1 MGKNIA
7 VILCGSGYLDG
18 SEIRESVGTLWA
30 LSESGATAQCF
41 SPEGPQKDVVNHLSQ
56 TPTPENRLM
65 EVEAA
70 RIARSQVKPLSE
82 LKSSDFD
89 GLAIPGG
96 FGVAKNLCTF
106 AMEGENATVTPQVQS
121 IVQDFHQAQKPILAL
136 CIAPMLLALSFK
148 NKTPLSLS
156 LGAEGD
162 ASKSIEKWGHQHQ
175 ITKPDEFHVD
185 IKNKIVTSPAYM
197 YDNASLAAIFKGIH
211 GATRAFL
218 ELS

>member
-1 MGKNIA
+1 MEKNIA

-18 SEIRESVGTLWA
+18 SEIRESVGILWA
-30 LSESGATAQCF
+30 LSESGAKVQCF
-41 SPEGPQKDVVNHLSQ
+41 SPEGPQEDVVDHLSQ
-56 TPTPENRLM
+56 TPASEKRLM

-136 CIAPMLLALSFK
+136 CIAPLLLALSF
-148 NKTPLSLS
+148 KTPLSLS

-162 ASKSIEKWGHQHQ
+162 ASKAIEKWGHQHQ
-175 ITKPDEFHVD
+175 VTKPDEFHVD
-185 IKNKIVTSPAYM
+185 TKNKIVTSPAYM
-197 YDNASLAAIFKGIH
+197 YDDASLAAIFNGIH